1 MPGIYLP
8 IIDGIANMRIWF
20 VWNALTLPKGE
31 TYSADIYTVPMGKI
45 LLFSYYAVFVSH
57 TQPFHFELSLQPPN
71 ETTQLPFISTLYGST
86 ELPMPGSVN
95 AFFPS
100 GSVFHQEIF
109 SSSENIT
116 AKYFYTGAIFDY
128 GG

>member
-8 IIDGIANMRIWF
+8 IIDGLANMRTWF

-45 LLFSYYAVFVSH
+45 LLFGYYAVFVSC
-57 TQPFHFELSLQPPN
+57 TQPVHFELSLRPPG
-71 ETTQLPFISTLYGST
+71 ETTQIPFISTLYGSPQF
-86 ELPMPGSVN
+86 PMQASVN

-100 GSVFHQEIF
+100 GSVFHQDVY
-109 SSSENIT
+109 SVNENIT
-116 AKYFYTGAIFDY
+116 AKYFYTGAVFDY

>member
-8 IIDGIANMRIWF
+8 IIDGIANMRTWF
-20 VWNALTLPKGE
+20 VWNALTLQTGQ

-45 LLFSYYAVFVSH
+45 LWFSYYAVFVSC
-57 TQPFHFELSLQPPN
+57 TQPVLFELSLQPPN
-71 ETTQLPFISTLYGST
+71 ETIQLPFISNSPGST
-86 ELPMPGSVN
+86 AFPMQGSVN

-100 GSVFHQEIF
+100 GSIFHQMIS
-109 SSSENIT
+109 SSSENTI